1 MITNVIFLNFPYDC
15 FENEF
20 EYFNDK
26 RVNTWNV
33 YLCSIPQDP
42 FLYEFYNIA
51 INYAIYEKCTT
62 KACHSRHFKENIE
75 SGSNQLSF
83 ICLEMVKQMIA

>member
-1 MITNVIFLNFPYDC
+1 MITNVIFFNFRYDC

-20 EYFNDK
+20 EYLNDK

-51 INYAIYEKCTT
+51 INYAYTRNVRQ
-62 KACHSRHFKENIE
+62 RHAIHAILKRI
-75 SGSNQLSF
+75 
-83 ICLEMVKQMIA
+83 